1 MAPPTDLVTS
11 ARHPSDG
18 GLFLSAALTSLGNP
32 LAHETV
38 EFYLGTVATGTV
50 LCGAKT
56 TSKGDA
62 SCDAGAGQAVA
73 IDALG
78 YTAAFEGDQALAAS
92 TPRGQ
97 GQTP

>member
-1 MAPPTDLVTS
+1 MTS

-92 TPRGQ
+92 TTTWPGT
-97 GQTP
+97 TP

>member
-1 MAPPTDLVTS
+1 
-11 ARHPSDG
+11 
-18 GLFLSAALTSLGNP
+18 LGNP